1 MSFSEDSLYT
11 FVKPVVYIDI
21 QSDIKYTEDIL
32 RILTLEQWVYTYFST
47 LTGVI
52 DYTPLLDN
60 YHHQYL

>member
-11 FVKPVVYIDI
+11 FVKPVDI

-32 RILTLEQWVYTYFST
+32 RILTLKQWVYTYFST

>member
-32 RILTLEQWVYTYFST
+32 RILTLEQWVYTYFQ
-47 LTGVI
+47 L
-52 DYTPLLDN
+52 
-60 YHHQYL
+60 